1 MSFTRALQG
10 AKDRAPLVMASV
22 LQGCFV
28 ILVSPPLNVYVVI
41 MTALSGTLDEL
52 LSGLVICDL
61 D

>member
-1 MSFTRALQG
+1 
-10 AKDRAPLVMASV
+10 MASV